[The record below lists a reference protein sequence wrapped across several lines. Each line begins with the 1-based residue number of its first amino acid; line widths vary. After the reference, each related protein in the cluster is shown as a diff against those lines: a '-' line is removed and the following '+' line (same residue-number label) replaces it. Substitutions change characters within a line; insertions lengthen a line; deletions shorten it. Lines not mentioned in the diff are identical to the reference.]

1 MVSHDFSKR
10 GVVVEFG
17 LVLVLV
23 FGRTVSLSTSHICL
37 LKQLP
42 TDMNSSDK
50 KVIWSSGKPVVQR
63 ENET

>member
-1 MVSHDFSKR
+1 M
-10 GVVVEFG
+10 VEFG

-23 FGRTVSLSTSHICL
+23 FGRTVSLSTNHICF

-42 TDMNSSDK
+42 THMNSTDK
-50 KVIWSSGKPVVQR
+50 KVIWSSGKPVLQR